1 MLEYGLFD
9 VKKPNSYEELKIHY
23 ELQQSILTVKGLR
36 RDLEVSHWGGNLAV
50 EEHFNLTH
58 EGARQVITLKS
69 FEIHSFF
76 FFFNKIILI

>member
-9 VKKPNSYEELKIHY
+9 SKKPNSYEELKIHY
-23 ELQQSILTVKGLR
+23 EYQQSILTVKGLR

-58 EGARQVITLKS
+58 EGARQVVTLTSLKVS
-69 FEIHSFF
+69 KFHSF
-76 FFFNKIILI
+76 